1 MLNQEMYPKV
11 GALGMNFL
19 QISVQITSVAGGFVF
34 YASVRFTSPFTD
46 LADA

>member
-11 GALGMNFL
+11 AAIRMIFL
-19 QISVQITSVAGGFVF
+19 QIGVQITSVAGGFVF

>member
-11 GALGMNFL
+11 SAIRIFFL
-19 QISVQITSVAGGFVF
+19 QIGVQITSAAGGFVF
-34 YASVRFTSPFTD
+34 YASVRFTSPFMD